1 MSRSLSVTFHQTDM
15 VKIENDIEIS
25 SKLIFYRR
33 FLDEIYISGK
43 IGKNIFFNQLNNYH
57 PNIKV
62 TIKLNPSKYLCNKF
76 TNFDGFNKF
85 KLCKKSTK
93 LQST

>member
-1 MSRSLSVTFHQTDM
+1 MCRSLSVTFHQTDM

-25 SKLIFYRR
+25 SKL
-33 FLDEIYISGK
+33 SGK
-43 IGKNIFFNQLNNYH
+43 IGSNIFFNQLNNYH

-85 KLCKKSTK
+85 KLCKKRTK
-93 LQST
+93 LHST